1 MLTGLLLLLLL
12 VRHPR
17 LIGPARHQRAATLK
31 KLRLRMVP
39 TLSDVTF
46 ESLGV
51 AAVLCEAIRKLEW
64 RSPTVIQQQAI
75 PVALSGRDVIGLAA
89 TGSGKTGAFAIPV
102 IQALLQEPTAYCA
115 LVLAPTHEL
124 AFQIAEQFD
133 ALGTVVGLRTC
144 VIVGGVDSTQQA
156 LALARKPHVIV
167 ATPGRILHH
176 LETTKGFSLRNLRF
190 LVLDEADR
198 MLSMNFEEALSRIVL
213 ELPQQRRT
221 FLFSATMTSSV
232 AKLERASL
240 RDPVKVSVTS
250 NKFGTVAELRQTY
263 LLMPAKWK
271 YCYLAHLMAEF
282 SGNSIMI
289 FCGACQTATRVCL
302 VLKILGLTAV
312 VLTGQMSQKARL
324 LALTKFR
331 ASEKNI
337 LVATDV
343 ASRGLDIPS
352 IDLVVNFDMPTAPK
366 DYVHRV
372 GRTARA
378 GRSGNAVTFVTQ
390 YDVEMFK
397 RIEGLVGIKLEAYNA
412 EEKEVLAM
420 LPQVETAE
428 KLAADQMRE
437 SEQTEREQKKKSK
450 KARQRDAN
458 FANDTGDSERSA
470 ALGFVKKAKVNKKKL

>member
-1 MLTGLLLLLLL
+1 M
-12 VRHPR
+12 
-17 LIGPARHQRAATLK
+17 I
-31 KLRLRMVP
+31 P
-39 TLSDVTF
+39 TLSDSTF
-46 ESLGV
+46 ASLGV
-51 AAVLCEAIRKLEW
+51 SEVLCDAIRKLNW
-64 RSPTVIQQQAI
+64 KSPTVIQQQAI
-75 PVALSGRDVIGLAA
+75 PVALSGKDVIGLAA

-102 IQALLQEPTAYCA
+102 IQALLQDPTPYCA

-133 ALGTVVGLRTC
+133 ALGAVVGLRTC
-144 VIVGGVDSTQQA
+144 VIVGGVDTTQQA
-156 LALARKPHVIV
+156 LALARKPHVII

-232 AKLERASL
+232 SKLERASL
-240 RDPVKVSVTS
+240 RDPVKVSVTN
-250 NKFGTVAELRQTY
+250 NKFGTVAELRQSY

-271 YCYLAHLMAEF
+271 HCYLAHLMAEF
-282 SGNSIMI
+282 SGSSIMI
-289 FCGACQTATRVCL
+289 FCGACQTATRVSL
-302 VLKILGLTAV
+302 ILQILGLTAV

-324 LALTKFR
+324 LALTRFR
-331 ASEKNI
+331 ASEKTI

-352 IDLVVNFDMPTAPK
+352 VDLVINFDMPTAPK

-378 GRSGNAVTFVTQ
+378 GRAGNAITFVTQ

-397 RIEGLVGIKLEAYNA
+397 RIEGLVGLRLAAHAA
-412 EEKEVLAM
+412 EEREVLTL
-420 LPQVETAE
+420 LPQVETAD
-428 KLAADQMRE
+428 KLATDRMREADQ
-437 SEQTEREQKKKSK
+437 TDKERKKKTK

-458 FANDTGDSERSA
+458 FANDAGDSERSA
-470 ALGFVKKAKVNKKKL
+470 ALGFIKKAKVQKKSLQ